1 MRRMSLAIA
10 LLAIWGSGAL
20 LPMAACAGN
29 GYGNGNGHGHGHGTH
44 NAERH
49 GVWRD
54 SEGWQ
59 RAEKWEKGNALGR
72 EETFDWRD
80 FRRQSRLLGI
90 AGYKPL
96 PPGIA
101 KNLAKGKPLP
111 PGIAKQALPAS
122 LARLLP
128 RYPGREWNIVGND
141 LVSVITGTA
150 MVAEI
155 IRHAFD

>member
-1 MRRMSLAIA
+1 MSLIA

-29 GYGNGNGHGHGHGTH
+29 GHGNGNGHGHGAH

-49 GVWRD
+49 GAWRD
-54 SEGWQ
+54 SEEWQ
-59 RAEKWEKGNALGR
+59 RAEKWEKGNARGR
-72 EETFDWRD
+72 EETFDWHD

-101 KNLAKGKPLP
+101 KNLAKENRFPRGSPNRLC
-111 PGIAKQALPAS
+111 QRVLPACYR
-122 LARLLP
+122 AIRDA
-128 RYPGREWNIVGND
+128 N
-141 LVSVITGTA
+141 GTSWE
-150 MVAEI
+150 MI
-155 IRHAFD
+155 WSR

>member
-1 MRRMSLAIA
+1 MKRMSMAIA
-10 LLAIWGSGAL
+10 LLAMWGSGIL
-20 LPMAACAGN
+20 LPMAASAGN
-29 GYGNGNGHGHGHGTH
+29 GHANGNDHGHGRH

-49 GVWRD
+49 GTWRD
-54 SEGWQ
+54 SDEWQ
-59 RAEKWEKGNALGR
+59 RAEKWEKGNARGR
-72 EETFDWRD
+72 DETFDWHD

-90 AGYKPL
+90 AGHKSL

-111 PGIAKQALPAS
+111 PGIAKQVLPAS

-150 MVAEI
+150 IVAEI

>member
-1 MRRMSLAIA
+1 MRRMSLIA

-29 GYGNGNGHGHGHGTH
+29 GHGNGNGYGHGAH
-44 NAERH
+44 NAEHH
-49 GVWRD
+49 GAWRD
-54 SEGWQ
+54 SEEWQ
-59 RAEKWEKGNALGR
+59 RAEKWEKGNARGR
-72 EETFDWRD
+72 EETFDWHD

-150 MVAEI
+150 IVAEI